1 MVFGDHFDKSI
12 SDRNKASNKIEISK
26 EEFQGLKER
35 AEKYESV
42 VSQVKTLRLENK
54 ELKEVLKDLKV
65 DARPY
70 KELKEENEKY
80 LKSLLRVQADF
91 ENYKKRIDRENQNY
105 QLYAMKK
112 ILLKLINHY
121 DDLKRVLRVLG
132 AKGIDESI
140 RKGIEMIVQ
149 NYEKILEGEG
159 VKPMNSEG
167 QIFDPYKHEVLNCI
181 ESNLPENTIIE
192 ELDKGYFFND
202 KILRPAK
209 VIISKNSILCKKTQ

>member
-1 MVFGDHFDKSI
+1 MEFGDHFDKFI
-12 SDRNKASNKIEISK
+12 SDRNKTSNNIEISK
-26 EEFQGLKER
+26 EELQDLKER
-35 AEKYESV
+35 AEKYEFA

-54 ELKEVLKDLKV
+54 ELKEILKDLKV
-65 DARPY
+65 DDKAY

-91 ENYKKRIDRENQNY
+91 DNYKKRIDRENQNY
-105 QLYAMKK
+105 KLYAMNQ

-121 DDLKRVLRVLG
+121 NDLKRFLRVLE

-149 NYEKILEGEG
+149 NYKKILEEEG

-192 ELDKGYFFND
+192 ELDQGFFFNN
-202 KILRPAK
+202 KVLRPAK
-209 VIISKNSILCKKTQ
+209 VIISKNSNSCKKTQ